1 MKNNTKFLWLYT
13 SILFSVA
20 LILILFAGLTQQN
33 YEKELETH
41 ETAKAGMQKSV
52 AELSQTNMQLLQEK
66 DALKKENDELKEAAE
81 TTNEQMHEM
90 NSRIDVFNNLAS
102 ALREYDLGNRKGA
115 RSMLADLDPS
125 KLTQP
130 QLYIYNR
137 IMK

>member
-1 MKNNTKFLWLYT
+1 M
-13 SILFSVA
+13 
-20 LILILFAGLTQQN
+20 LILFAGLTQQN

-66 DALKKENDELKEAAE
+66 ETLKKENQQLKDELEDASVEKQTQIYE
-81 TTNEQMHEM
+81 TL
-90 NSRIDVFNNLAS
+90 SS
-102 ALREYDLGNRKGA
+102 ALREYDLGKRKSA
-115 RSMLADLDPS
+115 RSMLADLEPD

-130 QLYIYNR
+130 QLYIYNK

>member
-41 ETAKAGMQKSV
+41 ETAKVGMQKSV

-66 DALKKENDELKEAAE
+66 EALKKENEQLKADLESASELNQTEAYE
-81 TTNEQMHEM
+81 
-90 NSRIDVFNNLAS
+90 NLAS
-102 ALREYDLGNRKGA
+102 ALREYDLGNRKKA
-115 RSMLADLDPS
+115 RNILKDLNPDE
-125 KLTQP
+125 LTQP
-130 QLYIYNR
+130 QLYIYNK

>member
-52 AELSQTNMQLLQEK
+52 AELSQTNMELLQEK
-66 DALKKENDELKEAAE
+66 DALKKENEQLKTELEEVSSDKQTQIYEA
-81 TTNEQMHEM
+81 
-90 NSRIDVFNNLAS
+90 LAS

-115 RSMLADLDPS
+115 RSMLADLDSS